1 MMNIFLVAIG
11 GFFGAVSRFLISRK
25 LNNRKSKIPL
35 GTLTVNLLGS
45 FLLGVLIG
53 KNSGGAVYALFGIG
67 FMGAFTTFSTLKTET
82 LQLFEQKE
90 TVPAALYLALTY
102 IGGITAG
109 FLGLL
114 IGRLSA

>member
-1 MMNIFLVAIG
+1 MKNILLVALG
-11 GFFGAVSRFLISRK
+11 GFFGAVSRYVISRK
-25 LNNRKSKIPL
+25 WNGHKSKIPF

-45 FLLGVLIG
+45 FLLGILIG
-53 KNSGGAVYALFGIG
+53 KNIGGAVYALFGIG
-67 FMGAFTTFSTLKTET
+67 FMGAFTTFSTLKSEI

-90 TVPAALYLALTY
+90 TIKAAFYLAITY

-114 IGRLSA
+114 LGRL